1 MAFPVTTPDGKITDD
16 LRAFISLDTA
26 GQIGV
31 KWGVL
36 VNTKAAGVA
45 GADDVFV
52 RAVPEGAP
60 TAGDIKIEPA
70 QVHLAFDRELAAA
83 VAGHAAPDR
92 RRAVLVGGGAL
103 GSQIAMNLAREG
115 AFSWTVVDSD
125 YLLPHNL
132 ARHAL
137 LTDELGAPKALAL
150 ARQMGLLLNESF
162 TAVVGRCHQARRG
175 AGAGAC
181 SRPMS
186 SSTPPRRSPCLA
198 LPCRSGGQQRAAH
211 LLSSSIRPGQPSCS
225 WPKSSDRSVT
235 LRDLEAQYHRLVQ
248 TDPALEDHL
257 SAAPGLRYSGSC
269 RALTNRIPATS
280 AALFSALGARGLV
293 EALMSDDAAVRIW
306 KVTAGGGVEVI
317 EHRRRDHAPLGSRRV
332 DDHLRRRSSLPNLRG
347 FATAGC
353 RVKRAAFFS
362 ASPT

>member
-1 MAFPVTTPDGKITDD
+1 MTRLRHAPVTLAALDAELRPAGINLNDEIKNRLKAWAGIANDSVRRLSSRLAIVVVFPVATPEGKITDD

-31 KWGVL
+31 NWGVL
-36 VNTKAAGVA
+36 ANSKAAGVA

-60 TAGDIKIEPA
+60 TAGEIKIEPA

-83 VAGHAAPDR
+83 VAGHTAPDR

-103 GSQIAMNLAREG
+103 GSQIAMNMAREG

-162 TAVVGRCHQARRG
+162 TAVVGDVIKPDAELVQELARSRCHHRRLRVG
-175 AGAGAC
+175 RG
-181 SRPMS
+181 
-186 SSTPPRRSPCLA
+186 LA
-198 LPCRSGGQQRAAH
+198 LPCRFGGYQRTAH
-211 LLSSSIRPGQPSCS
+211 LLSFSIRPGQPWCS
-225 WPKSSDRSVT
+225 SPRAVTARSRCGT
-235 LRDLEAQYHRLVQ
+235 LRRS
-248 TDPALEDHL
+248 TTAL
-257 SAAPGLRYSGSC
+257 C
-269 RALTNRIPATS
+269 RPIQPSRIT
-280 AALFSALGARGLV
+280 
-293 EALMSDDAAVRIW
+293 
-306 KVTAGGGVEVI
+306 
-317 EHRRRDHAPLGSRRV
+317 
-332 DDHLRRRSSLPNLRG
+332 
-347 FATAGC
+347 
-353 RVKRAAFFS
+353 
-362 ASPT
+362 